1 MLVVDHVFSG
11 DHKASRHTAKIISNY
26 GHRAHALTYNIGMML
41 SPVPIPSFL
50 SVGSILSSLP
60 LLLTSF
66 CHPLSNL
73 LFPLLPQPSRF
84 GHTPPSPPPQLLP
97 IFFNFSLKKVDII
110 TISFSSIILTTEYK
124 PKPLPKYD
132 ILN

>member
-73 LFPLLPQPSRF
+73 LFPLIPQPS
-84 GHTPPSPPPQLLP
+84 GLTHINHTPQLLP
-97 IFFNFSLKKVDII
+97 IFSNFSLKKVDII
-110 TISFSSIILTTEYK
+110 TTSFSSTIHTTEFK
-124 PKPLPKYD
+124 PKPYPKYD